1 MTIAQLIKKY
11 ESAYRVELAMDI
23 KRARIYKEVLKDLK
37 YLERDLNKPRD
48 LFREG

>member
-11 ESAYRVELAMDI
+11 ESAYRVQSVI
-23 KRARIYKEVLKDLK
+23 NHQYARIYKEVLKDLK

-48 LFREG
+48 LWEEK